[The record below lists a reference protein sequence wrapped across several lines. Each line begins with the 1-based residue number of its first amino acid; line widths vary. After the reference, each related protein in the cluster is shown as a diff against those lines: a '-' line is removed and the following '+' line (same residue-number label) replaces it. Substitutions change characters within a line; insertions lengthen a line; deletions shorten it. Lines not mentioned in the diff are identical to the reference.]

1 MGRIHQ
7 AERSGAG
14 LRSLRR
20 AHSERS
26 ERFRIQEGGA
36 ASLAPHRQ
44 RSASLE
50 KMISRWLDRI
60 VLWLITLLILATP
73 LAVGSVEPWGYSLAE
88 VAIFVLI
95 AALGARILCG
105 RAPLLSGSGV
115 IAFLTPLGLFI
126 PLAPFLF

>member
-7 AERSGAG
+7 AERSGAE

-26 ERFRIQEGGA
+26 ERFRIQEGAQPPSLRTDNGA
-36 ASLAPHRQ
+36 RRLKHVIP
-44 RSASLE
+44 
-50 KMISRWLDRI
+50 RWLDRI

-105 RAPLLSGSGV
+105 RAPLFS
-115 IAFLTPLGLFI
+115 
-126 PLAPFLF
+126 